1 MTEQLTLHFTSHI
14 VSSTNFASKSP
25 FPTFITFIK
34 LINIP
39 HMSPVKSISK
49 VIKIISKVPGI
60 DQRENITKV
69 IVMVISG
76 L

>member
-1 MTEQLTLHFTSHI
+1 
-14 VSSTNFASKSP
+14 
-25 FPTFITFIK
+25 
-34 LINIP
+34 
-39 HMSPVKSISK
+39 MSPVKSISK
-49 VIKIISKVPGI
+49 LMEIISKVPGI